1 MQSLFLQFSRSLTT
15 FTAAKKNMAHE
26 IPRPDGKTVP
36 VYVFEPVGNPKAPG
50 VIVLQE
56 WWGVND
62 QIKGLAKRFADAG
75 FRAAVPDFYR
85 GKVTKKPD
93 EAKHFMGGL
102 NWEDATVDMQG
113 VSEFLKKLG
122 NGKVGCTGFC
132 MGGALALLAA
142 QKAGIAAASSFYGL
156 APEQHCNPSE
166 IKVPLQLHWATH
178 DDWCN
183 KEQGAKLEEKL
194 KHGHVPYEFFWY
206 EGHHAFVNEQRPEVY
221 NKEAAQTAM
230 DRTIVLFGRHLF

>member
-1 MQSLFLQFSRSLTT
+1 MQNLFLHLSRSLVT
-15 FTAAKKNMAHE
+15 FTSTVKMAHE

-36 VYVFEPVGNPKAPG
+36 VYVFEPLGNPKAPG

-75 FRAAVPDFYR
+75 FRAVVPDFYR

-102 NWEDATVDMQG
+102 NWEDASIDMQG
-113 VSEFLKKLG
+113 VSEFLKKVG

-142 QKAGIAAASSFYGL
+142 QKAGITAASSFYGL

-183 KEQGAKLEEKL
+183 KEQGAKLEDKL